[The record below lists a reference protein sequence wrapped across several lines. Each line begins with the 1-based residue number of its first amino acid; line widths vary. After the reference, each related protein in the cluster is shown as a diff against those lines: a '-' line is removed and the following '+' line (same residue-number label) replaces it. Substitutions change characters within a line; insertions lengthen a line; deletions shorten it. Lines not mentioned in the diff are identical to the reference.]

1 MRMKKLQITA
11 RNFLKTIVRKFE
23 THSVFNQSTQLG
35 NLNLYK
41 VDPSLQMAMKSFCPS
56 LSVECISTLN
66 RYGALCGSKELY
78 EIADMAEKHRPSLRQ
93 FDIHGRRIDVVD
105 YHHSY
110 HQLMDHGIGNGSVAY
125 GFVHASNKCHSHIAR
140 AAMIYMENMLE
151 PGHCCPLVMS
161 CAAIPLLTRH
171 STELGNVL
179 LNKIKTMK
187 YDSRDIAVHE
197 KTGATVGMSMT
208 EKQGGSDVRANTT
221 LAFPIDQQ
229 AHGSGCNYR
238 LRGHKWF
245 TSAPM
250 SDAFLTLA
258 KVDGS
263 DALSCF
269 IVPRWLPDGSRN
281 TGFRVMRLKE
291 KLADRANASSEVEYA
306 DAWAQMIGQ
315 PGQG

>member
-151 PGHCCPLVMS
+151 PGKVC
-161 CAAIPLLTRH
+161 
-171 STELGNVL
+171 N
-179 LNKIKTMK
+179 
-187 YDSRDIAVHE
+187 SR
-197 KTGATVGMSMT
+197 
-208 EKQGGSDVRANTT
+208 
-221 LAFPIDQQ
+221 
-229 AHGSGCNYR
+229 
-238 LRGHKWF
+238 
-245 TSAPM
+245 
-250 SDAFLTLA
+250 
-258 KVDGS
+258 
-263 DALSCF
+263 LSI
-269 IVPRWLPDGSRN
+269 IV
-281 TGFRVMRLKE
+281 
-291 KLADRANASSEVEYA
+291 
-306 DAWAQMIGQ
+306 
-315 PGQG
+315 